1 MWLMQWLVTMPYLRV
16 WQFTALP
23 LTSFLAGFAAEIT
36 FRSGYVETQHG
47 FLTQAG
53 ALEWVGERLVEDQ
66 DPANE
71 A

>member
-1 MWLMQWLVTMPYLRV
+1 MAHHHAIFEGMAIYRVTADL
-16 WQFTALP
+16 FFGT
-23 LTSFLAGFAAEIT
+23 GFAAEVT
-36 FRSGYVETQHG
+36 FRSGHVETQHG